1 MKYNYVIPTEVRYL
15 HIISQ
20 ANYLGLLESLR
31 GGYLRNN
38 LPSVILQYLPPNAL
52 SLITVCAFA
61 NMGSTVN
68 CKNSSTTA
76 TLLTATQR
84 KQRSHWYLYFT
95 LFMWHYFKKAS
106 NSEIP
111 VLQMTCRACNII
123 QLSNFALYLST
134 ERNYIS
140 LHMLWFIA
148 LCFVCAQRFLL
159 RPLNHIATDGLQLA
173 LETHKKSFVKNKV
186 NWQKIFSNPSFL
198 IQQNK

>member
-1 MKYNYVIPTEVRYL
+1 M
-15 HIISQ
+15 SQ
-20 ANYLGLLESLR
+20 ANYLGYKNHREVDIWETTTLSYFTRIFATKCAKLNYCPCTYEYGEHSKLLKLFS
-31 GGYLRNN
+31 
-38 LPSVILQYLPPNAL
+38 
-52 SLITVCAFA
+52 
-61 NMGSTVN
+61 
-68 CKNSSTTA
+68 NSSTAYGHTKE
-76 TLLTATQR
+76 T
-84 KQRSHWYLYFT
+84 SHWYLYFT
-95 LFMWHYFKKAS
+95 LFMWHYSTKAS

-186 NWQKIFSNPSFL
+186 N
-198 IQQNK
+198 